1 MANETLFETVKGSQ
15 LNVGDIVQ
23 GAKRTYIVCKGTGE
37 GAQYLAIEGNHNAFD
52 RFIYTNI
59 TYKRLA

>member
-23 GAKRTYIVCKGTGE
+23 GAKRTYIVRQG
-37 GAQYLAIEGNHNAFD
+37 GAGQYLAIEGNHNAFD